1 MQLILKL
8 TEDKRNHIA
17 NERKRKRTRREM
29 ITMIEGMKK
38 KEGKK
43 EILIMVGLIGHF
55 VRDAAI
61 ALTMVDSS
69 L

>member
-43 EILIMVGLIGHF
+43 EILIMVGLIGM
-55 VRDAAI
+55 RRISETYWREQTD
-61 ALTMVDSS
+61 
-69 L
+69 